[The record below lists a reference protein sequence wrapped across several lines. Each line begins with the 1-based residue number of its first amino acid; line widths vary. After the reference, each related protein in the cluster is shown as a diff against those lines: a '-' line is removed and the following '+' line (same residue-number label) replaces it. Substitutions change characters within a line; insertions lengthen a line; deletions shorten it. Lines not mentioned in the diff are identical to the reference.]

1 MNTKSEIKPQ
11 IIERLGVNLYSYN
24 YNIQEVEDYNI
35 QEVEERYEFTRYL
48 FDHFPTI
55 NEVINAIISSI
66 YPDGEEL
73 AIQRKGIID
82 PQNNE
87 FVSYYQNVERIKAI
101 IKEEFNNGS
110 DSLAE

>member
-1 MNTKSEIKPQ
+1 MNTESENKPQ

-24 YNIQEVEDYNI
+24 YGIQEI
-35 QEVEERYEFTRYL
+35 GGMYEFTRYL
-48 FDHFPTI
+48 FDHRPTI
-55 NEVINAIISSI
+55 NEVINVIVASI

-87 FVSYYQNVERIKAI
+87 FVEYYQNVEQIKSK
-101 IKEEFNNGS
+101 IKGEYKNED
-110 DSLAE
+110 DSLVE

>member
-24 YNIQEVEDYNI
+24 YNI

-55 NEVINAIISSI
+55 NEVINAIITSI

-101 IKEEFNNGS
+101 IKSELINYGDESNS
-110 DSLAE
+110 MVK

>member
-1 MNTKSEIKPQ
+1 MNTKSEIKLQ

-24 YNIQEVEDYNI
+24 YNIQKVEGG
-35 QEVEERYEFTRYL
+35 YEFTRYL

-55 NEVINAIISSI
+55 NEVINTIISSI

-87 FVSYYQNVERIKAI
+87 FISYYQNVERIKAT
-101 IKEEFNNGS
+101 IKTELINYGDES
-110 DSLAE
+110 YSMVK

>member
-1 MNTKSEIKPQ
+1 MITLSKNKPQ
-11 IIERLGVNLYSYN
+11 TIERLGVNLYSYN
-24 YNIQEVEDYNI
+24 YNIIEVEDG
-35 QEVEERYEFTRYL
+35 YEFTRYL
-48 FDHFPTI
+48 FDHSPII
-55 NEVINAIISSI
+55 NEVINAIITSI

>member
-24 YNIQEVEDYNI
+24 YNI

-55 NEVINAIISSI
+55 NEVINAIITSI

-73 AIQRKGIID
+73 AIQRKGIVD

-87 FVSYYQNVERIKAI
+87 FVSYYHNVERIKAI

>member
-1 MNTKSEIKPQ
+1 MNTKSENKPQ
-11 IIERLGVNLYSYN
+11 TIERLGVNLYSYN
-24 YNIQEVEDYNI
+24 YNIQEVEDG
-35 QEVEERYEFTRYL
+35 YEFTRYL

-55 NEVINAIISSI
+55 NEVINAIITSI

-87 FVSYYQNVERIKAI
+87 FVSYYHNVERIKAI
-101 IKEEFNNGS
+101 IKSELINYGDESNS
-110 DSLAE
+110 MVK